1 LRYQIAWRL
10 HRAKSEPGGTRPR
23 IRRKAEEGARP
34 KNIKG
39 KTLDPK
45 HMRIIIVGAGDIGFH
60 LAHLLSNEQQD
71 ITLIDNKKEV
81 LDLAGQKLDVL
92 TVYGDGSSFATL
104 EEASIRNVDLFI
116 SVTTSEKTNLISC
129 ILAKEYG
136 AKQTIARV
144 NQAEY
149 LVEKSQDTFRKLGVD
164 VLFSPRALAAQEI
177 ERLIE
182 HPYFTD
188 VFDFE
193 DGLFSLCGLY
203 IEQACPV
210 IDKTI
215 AEIAMENEGL
225 AFRPIAI
232 LRENQTLIPRG
243 PTKVLLGDQI
253 FFLNPRGKIQDLIE
267 VFGLSKRKIQN
278 IMMIGGQDIARLTA
292 DRLEGKYRVKLIDD
306 NRSMCKELAEELSHT
321 LILHGDPT
329 NFELLR
335 EESLSTMDCFIALT
349 QNTEANILS
358 SMMARN
364 IGVGKTIS
372 LVENA
377 AYIRLSHNI
386 GIDTLINKK
395 LIAAN
400 HIFRF
405 VRKGKVAAIT
415 TLSGVNA
422 EVIEFIID
430 HESKLTKHAIHEL
443 KFPDEALIG
452 GVIRNEEALIPGGNF
467 KMKVGDKVI
476 IFALPEAI
484 RPIEKMF
491 K

>member
-1 LRYQIAWRL
+1 M
-10 HRAKSEPGGTRPR
+10 K
-23 IRRKAEEGARP
+23 
-34 KNIKG
+34 
-39 KTLDPK
+39 
-45 HMRIIIVGAGDIGFH
+45 IIIVGAGDIGFH

-71 ITLIDNKKEV
+71 ITIIDNKKEV

-104 EEASIRNVDLFI
+104 EEASVRNAGLFI
-116 SVTTSEKTNLISC
+116 SVTTSEKTNLVSC
-129 ILAKEYG
+129 ILAKKYG

-149 LVEKSQDTFRKLGVD
+149 LEEKSQNTFRELGVD
-164 VLFSPRALAAQEI
+164 AIFSPTALAAQEI
-177 ERLIE
+177 QRLIE

-188 VFDFE
+188 VFNFE

-203 IEQACPV
+203 IEQQCPV
-210 IDKTI
+210 REKTI
-215 AEIAMENEGL
+215 AEIAMDNEGL

-232 LRENQTLIPRG
+232 LRGNKTLIPRG
-243 PTKVLLGDQI
+243 PTRIMVGDQV
-253 FFLNPRGKIQDLIE
+253 FFLNPKGKIQDLIE
-267 VFGLSKRKIQN
+267 VFGLSKGKIQN
-278 IMMIGGQDIARLTA
+278 IMIIGGQDIARLTA
-292 DRLEGKYRVKLIDD
+292 DRLEADYRLKLIDD
-306 NRSMCKELAEELSHT
+306 SKTICKGLASELTDT
-321 LILHGDPT
+321 LVLHGDPT
-329 NFELLR
+329 NFELLQ
-335 EESLSTMDCFIALT
+335 EENLKLMDCFIALT
-349 QNTEANILS
+349 DSTEANILS

-422 EVIEFIID
+422 EVIEYIIAK
-430 HESKLTKHAIHEL
+430 ESSLTKNAIHEL
-443 KFPDEALIG
+443 NFPEEALIG
-452 GVIRNEEALIPGGNF
+452 GVIRDDQAFIPGGNF
-467 KMKVGDKVI
+467 KMQVNDKVI
-476 IFALPEAI
+476 IFALPKAI
-484 RPIEKMF
+484 RKIEKMF
-491 K
+491 R

>member
-1 LRYQIAWRL
+1 
-10 HRAKSEPGGTRPR
+10 
-23 IRRKAEEGARP
+23 
-34 KNIKG
+34 
-39 KTLDPK
+39 
-45 HMRIIIVGAGDIGFH
+45 MRIIIVGAGDIGFH

-92 TVYGDGSSFATL
+92 TVYGDGSSFQTL
-104 EEASIRNVDLFI
+104 EEASVRNVDLFI
-116 SVTTSEKTNLISC
+116 CVTTSEKTNLVSC
-129 ILAKEYG
+129 ILAKKYG

-149 LVEKSQDTFRKLGVD
+149 LEEKSQKTFIELGVD
-164 VLFSPRALAAQEI
+164 VLFSPRVLAAQEI

-193 DGLFSLCGLY
+193 DGLFSLCGMY
-203 IEQACPV
+203 IEKDCPV
-210 IDKTI
+210 RDKTI
-215 AEIAMENEGL
+215 AEIAMEHEGL

-232 LRENQTLIPRG
+232 LRNNGTLIPRG
-243 PTKVLLGDQI
+243 PTQIQVGDQV
-253 FFLNPRGKIQDLIE
+253 FFLNPKGKVQDLIE

-278 IMMIGGQDIARLTA
+278 VMMIGGQDIARLTA
-292 DRLEGKYRVKLIDD
+292 DRLEDKYRLKLIDD
-306 NRSMCKELAEELSHT
+306 DKFVCKELAEELSHT
-321 LILHGDPT
+321 LVLQGDPT

-349 QNTEANILS
+349 DSTEANILS

-364 IGVGKTIS
+364 IGVAKTIS

-422 EVIEFIID
+422 EVIEFIIE
-430 HESKLTKHAIHEL
+430 HESKLTEHAIHEL
-443 KFPDEALIG
+443 DFPDAALIG
-452 GVIRNEEALIPGGNF
+452 GVIRGNQAFIPGGNF
-467 KMKVGDKVI
+467 KMAVGDKVI
-476 IFALPEAI
+476 IFALPKAI
-484 RPIEKMF
+484 RRIEKMF

>member
-1 LRYQIAWRL
+1 
-10 HRAKSEPGGTRPR
+10 
-23 IRRKAEEGARP
+23 
-34 KNIKG
+34 
-39 KTLDPK
+39 
-45 HMRIIIVGAGDIGFH
+45 MRIIIVGAGDIGFH
-60 LAHLLSNEQQD
+60 LANLLSNEKQD

-81 LDLAGQKLDVL
+81 LDMAGQKLDVL

-104 EEASIRNVDLFI
+104 EKASVQNVDLFI
-116 SVTTSEKTNLISC
+116 SVTTSEKTNLVSC
-129 ILAKEYG
+129 ILAKKYG

-144 NQAEY
+144 NQSEY
-149 LVEKSQDTFRKLGVD
+149 LQEKSQNTFRELGVD
-164 VLFSPRALAAQEI
+164 ALFSPKALAAQEI
-177 ERLIE
+177 QRLIE

-203 IEQACPV
+203 IEQYCPV
-210 IDKTI
+210 REKTI

-232 LRENQTLIPRG
+232 LRGRKTLIPRG
-243 PTKVLLGDQI
+243 PTKIMVGDQV
-253 FFLNPRGKIQDLIE
+253 FFLNPNGKIQDLIK
-267 VFGLSKRKIQN
+267 VFGLSKREIHN
-278 IMMIGGQDIARLTA
+278 IMMIGGEDIAQLTA
-292 DRLEGKYRVKLIDD
+292 DRLEGKYRLKLIDE
-306 NRSMCKELAEELSHT
+306 SKSVCKSLADQLSRT
-321 LILHGDPT
+321 LVLQGDPT
-329 NFELLR
+329 NFELLQ
-335 EESLSTMDCFIALT
+335 EENLAQMDCFIALT
-349 QNTEANILS
+349 NSTEANILS

-415 TLSGVNA
+415 TLSGVDA
-422 EVIEFIID
+422 EIIEYILNK
-430 HESKLTKHAIHEL
+430 EGPMTKHAIHEL
-443 KFPDEALIG
+443 DFPENALIG
-452 GVIRNEEALIPGGNF
+452 GVIRNEQALIPGGNF
-467 KMKVGDKVI
+467 KMEVGDKVI

-484 RPIEKMF
+484 RTIEKMF